1 MIARAEMEPA
11 PAQRLVLHH
20 AAWST
25 YEAMLRELDG
35 RHLRITFAEGSL
47 EIMTLSYEHEKYG
60 RLFDKLVTL
69 LSLGLRVPIASG
81 GSPTLKSSLRDKGLE
96 PDQCYWIKHERRMRD
111 RTAFDGETDPAPE
124 LAIEADVT
132 HSSLDRLAIYAALGV
147 PEVWRFDGLRLLVYR
162 LGSRQESEEAPQ
174 ADGMIAT

>member
-1 MIARAEMEPA
+1 MIARAEME

-124 LAIEADVT
+124 LAIEVDVT

-162 LGSRQESEEAPQ
+162 LGGRQESEEAPQ